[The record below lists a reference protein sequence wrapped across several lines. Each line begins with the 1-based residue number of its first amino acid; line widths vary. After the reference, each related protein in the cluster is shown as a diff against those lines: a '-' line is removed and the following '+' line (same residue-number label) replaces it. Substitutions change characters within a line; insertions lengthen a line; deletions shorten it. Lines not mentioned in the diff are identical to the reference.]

1 VTGVMDRSTGRLAD
15 EARGAQELLL
25 EFDARRGRLRQTL
38 REALRSAIQEG
49 RLPTRTALPASRRLA
64 TDLGVSRGVVS
75 DAYDQLAC
83 EGYLE
88 VKPRAAP
95 VVASVAAG
103 TPAASGPPALRW
115 RFDFT
120 ETTPEVALFPRRAW
134 TRAVQRAVASAPD
147 TALDYG
153 DHRGQVELRI
163 ALSAYLA
170 RVRGVRADLGRIV
183 ITQGFT
189 QALDLLCHVL
199 AASGRAAVAMET
211 PSHPGLWA
219 TVRQSGLTLVGC
231 PVDEQ
236 GLCPAELPGLG
247 ADAVVVTPAH
257 QFPTGAVM
265 APARRQ
271 ALIRWAVAHRGL
283 VIEDDYDAEFRYD
296 RTPVGAVQGLD
307 PERVAHVGT
316 ASKAMAPGVRLGWIS
331 APAELV
337 SDLLARKSAADSG
350 SPAIDQLA
358 LADLLSSGEYE
369 RHIARARHAYR
380 RRRDLLV
387 RALTANL
394 PGLHIRGAAAGMQ
407 LLLPLADDTDDVS
420 LAEAAA
426 AQGINISP
434 LSHFHL
440 APSPERGLLAGFGRL
455 PEHKI
460 HPAADAL
467 SSLLIQAG
475 AAPGRRQQPKR

>member
-1 VTGVMDRSTGRLAD
+1 VSGVMDRSTDRLAD

-25 EFDARRGRLRQTL
+25 EFDARRGRLRMTL

-49 RLPTRTALPASRRLA
+49 RLPARTALPASRRLA

-103 TPAASGPPALRW
+103 TPAAPEPSAPRW

-134 TRAVQRAVASAPD
+134 SRAVHRALAGAPD

-153 DHRGQVELRI
+153 DHRGRVELRT
-163 ALSAYLA
+163 ALSGYLA
-170 RVRGVRADLGRIV
+170 RVRGVRADPGRII

-231 PVDEQ
+231 PVDEE
-236 GLCPAELPGLG
+236 GLRPTELPGLG

-265 APARRQ
+265 APGRRQ
-271 ALIRWAVAHRGL
+271 ALIRWAVAYRGL

-296 RTPVGAVQGLD
+296 RTPAGAVQGLD

-358 LADLLSSGEYE
+358 LAGLLSSGEYE
-369 RHIARARHAYR
+369 RHVVRARHAYR

-407 LLLPLADDTDDVS
+407 LLLPLADGTDDVS

-426 AQGINISP
+426 ARGINISP
-434 LSHFHL
+434 LSRFHL
-440 APSPERGLLAGFGRL
+440 AESPERGLLAGFGRL

-460 HPAADAL
+460 RPAADAL
-467 SSLLIQAG
+467 SALLSQAG
-475 AAPGRRQQPKR
+475 AAAGRRPR